1 VARAFTYL
9 GKFGA
14 GLDHN
19 VTRVLV
25 ELSQRHSTLLVSD
38 QPSFD
43 DGLRKRP
50 QRRDQDRR
58 QHGGTNSDGKPGYDI
73 AALEDVFENRHSP
86 LLSLATIPEFALEL
100 GGINSTLVRKFLAE
114 CSTWR
119 FTLSQSTLKYAAA
132 VLISNR
138 EVNVR

>member
-1 VARAFTYL
+1 
-9 GKFGA
+9 
-14 GLDHN
+14 
-19 VTRVLV
+19 VLV
-25 ELSQRHSTLLVSD
+25 EFGQRHSTLLVSD

-73 AALEDVFENRHSP
+73 AALEDVFRKSPFASPVTRYHS
-86 LLSLATIPEFALEL
+86 PEFALEL